1 MNTDERD
8 TKRFSVVARTRMAV
22 ALVVAGCLALVG
34 LAVTGAAATPERLE
48 FVQVGHWVYNDAAQ
62 SAFHVDGS
70 TNRVDARADVPG
82 AASGSQVAQGDDSGY
97 VVERNR
103 ITEFDKST
111 LTVEES
117 TPPPAPET
125 PFVLEIAGGPYL
137 VYRNAG
143 QIVRLGDPAAT
154 VPAGGPLSRPVA
166 TGDGTVWVLRVD
178 NGSICE
184 LPKGAAVLTCTAQLP
199 PGHGG
204 GLTLVGDRPVVLDM
218 TGDSLHRVGPDG
230 LGEALPLGIKLS
242 PSAQVANSAAG
253 DRLAIADPER
263 NQLHL
268 IDVSGLDQDRPSA
281 KPISVELTKGSRFNG
296 PLSSSN
302 VVAMVDETRGEVL
315 TYDATGTLKSTA
327 KVPNQG
333 KAPRLAKGED
343 NRIYVDSSDGSH
355 VLVVNGEDGSVVDVD
370 VDKAT
375 NSQTAGAPPAAPE
388 PQGEQ
393 PAPPRQ
399 GPQQGQAPPNTQKA
413 IPPVA
418 KATPPGAPKK
428 VSATA
433 GDGSAKVSWSP
444 ASDNGARITG
454 YRVTWPGGSTKVG
467 GSSRGT
473 TISGLTNG
481 TPYVVTVVAENSA
494 GLGVSA
500 SAKAVVPGP
509 TNRPA
514 TAPVVTANATAGGK
528 VSVSWTQPD
537 LRGGTLVHYLVSATG
552 KGQQTLSATSTE
564 FTGVTGTATVTVRAV
579 TKFGSGSPLTGATGS
594 RKVTVPVPS
603 EPPTITISGVRV
615 GTTGLIVSVNA
626 NGKGA
631 SATCQ
636 AEFNGALS
644 SPKTCSG
651 ATSLNINNVGY
662 IGAITVTATVK
673 TTGGTGSDSWTGVPS
688 AGGSA
693 PGGVTPDGGVE
704 NGPLGGGAPG
714 GSLLW
719 LGPIAMVGLRRRKEK
734 ELL

>member
-1 MNTDERD
+1 
-8 TKRFSVVARTRMAV
+8 MAV

-34 LAVTGAAATPERLE
+34 LAVTGQAATPERLE

-82 AASGSQVAQGDDSGY
+82 ANGSQVAQGDGSGY

-103 ITEFDKST
+103 ITEFDKAT
-111 LTVEES
+111 LSVEES
-117 TPPPAPET
+117 VPPPAPET

-166 TGDGTVWVLRVD
+166 TTEGTVWTHRVD
-178 NGSICE
+178 NGSVCE
-184 LPKGAAVLTCTAQLP
+184 LPKGAAVMTCPAQLP

-204 GLTLVGDRPVVLDM
+204 GLTLVGDQPVVLDT

-230 LGEALPLGIKLS
+230 LGDGLPLGIKLS
-242 PSAQVANSAAG
+242 PSAQVANSAVG

-268 IDVSGLDQDRPSA
+268 IDISGLDQDRPSA
-281 KPISVELTKGSRFNG
+281 KPISVELSKGSRFNG

-315 TYDATGTLKSTA
+315 TYDATGKLRSTT
-327 KVPNQG
+327 KVPGQG
-333 KAPRLAKGED
+333 TAPRLAKGED

-355 VLVVNGEDGSVVDVD
+355 VLVVNGDDGTVADVD
-370 VDKAT
+370 VDKAAS
-375 NSQTAGAPPAAPE
+375 SQTAGAPSADPE
-388 PQGEQ
+388 PSGDQ
-393 PAPPRQ
+393 PP
-399 GPQQGQAPPNTQKA
+399 PQQQQQQQAPPNTQKA
-413 IPPVA
+413 PPPVA
-418 KATPPGAPKK
+418 KATPPGAPRK
-428 VSATA
+428 VSASS
-433 GDGSAKVSWSP
+433 GDGSVKVSWSP
-444 ASDNGARITG
+444 AADNGARITG
-454 YRVTWPGGSTKVG
+454 YRVTWTGGSTRVG

-481 TPYVVTVVAENSA
+481 TPYVITVVAENSA
-494 GLGVSA
+494 GIGPGA
-500 SAKAVVPGP
+500 SAKAVIPGP
-509 TNRPA
+509 ANRPA
-514 TAPVVTANATAGGK
+514 GAPVVTANATAAGK

-537 LRGGTLVHYLVSATG
+537 LRGGTLVHYLVSVTG
-552 KGQQTLSATSTE
+552 KGQRTVSGTSAE

-579 TKFGSGSPLTGATGS
+579 TKFGSGSTLTGATGS

-603 EPPTITISGVRV
+603 DPPTITISTVRM
-615 GTTGLIVSVNA
+615 GTTGLVVEVRA
-626 NGKGA
+626 DGKGA

-636 AEFNGALS
+636 AEFNGARS
-644 SPKTCSG
+644 ASKACSG
-651 ATSLNINNVGY
+651 ATSLPINNVIFG
-662 IGAITVTATVK
+662 GAITVTATIK
-673 TTGGTGSDSWTGVPS
+673 TSGGTASDSWTGVPS
-688 AGGSA
+688 M
-693 PGGVTPDGGVE
+693 
-704 NGPLGGGAPG
+704 NGGA
-714 GSLLW
+714 LVW
-719 LGPIAMVGLRRRKEK
+719 LGPMALAGLRRRKEK

>member
-1 MNTDERD
+1 MNTDERG

-22 ALVVAGCLALVG
+22 ALVVAGCLALIG
-34 LAVTGAAATPERLE
+34 LAVTGQAATPERLE

-82 AASGSQVAQGDDSGY
+82 ANGSQVAQGDGSGY

-103 ITEFDKST
+103 ITEFDKAT
-111 LTVEES
+111 LSVEES

-125 PFVLEIAGGPYL
+125 PFVMEIAGGPYL

-166 TGDGTVWVLRVD
+166 TTDGTVWAHRVD
-178 NGSICE
+178 SGAICD
-184 LPKGAAVLTCTAQLP
+184 LPKGAAVMTCPAQLP

-204 GLTLVGDRPVVLDM
+204 GLTLVGDRPVVLDT

-230 LGEALPLGIKLS
+230 LGDGLPLGIKLS
-242 PSAQVANSAAG
+242 PSAQVANSAVG

-268 IDVSGLDQDRPSA
+268 IDISGLDQDRPSA

-315 TYDATGTLKSTA
+315 TYDAAGKLKSTA
-327 KVPNQG
+327 KVPGQG
-333 KAPRLAKGED
+333 TPPRLAKGED

-355 VLVVNGEDGSVVDVD
+355 VLVVNGDDGSVVDVD
-370 VDKAT
+370 VDKAANT
-375 NSQTAGAPPAAPE
+375 QTAGAPSADPE
-388 PQGEQ
+388 PSGDQ
-393 PAPPRQ
+393 PP
-399 GPQQGQAPPNTQKA
+399 PQQDQRQQAPPNTQQA
-413 IPPVA
+413 PPPVA
-418 KATPPGAPKK
+418 KATPPGAPRKL
-428 VSATA
+428 SASS
-433 GDGSAKVSWSP
+433 GDGSIKVSWSP
-444 ASDNGARITG
+444 AADNGARITG
-454 YRVTWPGGSTKVG
+454 YRVSWPGGSTRVS

-494 GLGVSA
+494 GLGVGA
-500 SAKAVVPGP
+500 SAKAVIPGP
-509 TNRPA
+509 VNRPA
-514 TAPVVTANATAGGK
+514 TAPAVTANATAAGK

-537 LRGGTLVHYLVSATG
+537 LRGGTLVHYLVSVTG
-552 KGQQTLSATSTE
+552 KGQRTVSATSAE

-579 TKFGSGSPLTGATGS
+579 TKFGSGAAINGATGS

-603 EPPTITISGVRV
+603 DPPTITISGVRV

-631 SATCQ
+631 AATCQ
-636 AEFNGALS
+636 AEFNGAMS
-644 SPKTCSG
+644 ASKSCSG
-651 ATSLNINNVGY
+651 ATSLNINNVVY
-662 IGAITVTATVK
+662 FGAITVNATIK
-673 TTGGTGSDSWTGVPS
+673 TSGGTGKDSWTGVPS
-688 AGGSA
+688 AGG
-693 PGGVTPDGGVE
+693 
-704 NGPLGGGAPG
+704 GAPG
-714 GSLLW
+714 GSLIW

>member
-1 MNTDERD
+1 MNTDERG

-22 ALVVAGCLALVG
+22 ALVVAGCLALIG
-34 LAVTGAAATPERLE
+34 LAVTGQAATPERLE

-82 AASGSQVAQGDDSGY
+82 ANGSQVAQGDGSGY

-103 ITEFDKST
+103 ITEFDKAT
-111 LTVEES
+111 LSVEES

-125 PFVLEIAGGPYL
+125 PFVMEIAGGPYL

-166 TGDGTVWVLRVD
+166 TTDGTVWAHRVD
-178 NGSICE
+178 SGAICD
-184 LPKGAAVLTCTAQLP
+184 LPKGTAVMTCPAQLP

-204 GLTLVGDRPVVLDM
+204 GLTLVGDRPVVLDT

-230 LGEALPLGIKLS
+230 LGDGLPLGIKLS
-242 PSAQVANSAAG
+242 PSAQVANSAVG

-268 IDVSGLDQDRPSA
+268 IDISGLDQDRPSA

-315 TYDATGTLKSTA
+315 TYDAAGKLKSTA
-327 KVPNQG
+327 KVPGQG
-333 KAPRLAKGED
+333 TPPRLAKGED

-355 VLVVNGEDGSVVDVD
+355 VLVVNGDDGTVVDVD
-370 VDKAT
+370 VDKAANT
-375 NSQTAGAPPAAPE
+375 QTAGAPSADPE
-388 PQGEQ
+388 PSGDQ
-393 PAPPRQ
+393 PP
-399 GPQQGQAPPNTQKA
+399 PQQDQRQQAPPNTQQA
-413 IPPVA
+413 PPPVA
-418 KATPPGAPKK
+418 KATPPGAPRKL
-428 VSATA
+428 SASS
-433 GDGSAKVSWSP
+433 GDGSIKVSWSP
-444 ASDNGARITG
+444 AADNGARITA
-454 YRVTWPGGSTKVG
+454 YRVSWTGGSTRVS

-494 GLGVSA
+494 GLGVGA
-500 SAKAVVPGP
+500 SAKAVIPGP
-509 TNRPA
+509 VNRPA
-514 TAPVVTANATAGGK
+514 TAPVVTANATAAGK

-537 LRGGTLVHYLVSATG
+537 LRGGTLVHYLVSVTG
-552 KGQQTLSATSTE
+552 KGQRTVSATSAE

-579 TKFGSGSPLTGATGS
+579 TKFGSGAAINGAAGS

-603 EPPTITISGVRV
+603 DPPTITISGVRV

-631 SATCQ
+631 PATCQ
-636 AEFNGALS
+636 AEFNGAMS
-644 SPKTCSG
+644 ASKSCSG
-651 ATSLNINNVGY
+651 ATSLNINNVVY
-662 IGAITVTATVK
+662 FGAITVNATIK
-673 TTGGTGSDSWTGVPS
+673 TSGGTGKDSWTGVPS
-688 AGGSA
+688 AGG
-693 PGGVTPDGGVE
+693 
-704 NGPLGGGAPG
+704 GAPG
-714 GSLLW
+714 GSLIW

>member
-22 ALVVAGCLALVG
+22 ALVAAGCLALVG
-34 LAVTGAAATPERLE
+34 LAVTGQAATPERLE
-48 FVQVGHWVYNDAAQ
+48 FVQIGHWVYNDAAQ

-70 TNRVDARADVPG
+70 TSRVDARADVPG
-82 AASGSQVAQGDDSGY
+82 AASGSQVVQGDDSGY

-103 ITEFDKST
+103 ITEFDKAT
-111 LTVEES
+111 LSVEES

-125 PFVLEIAGGPYL
+125 PFVMEIAGGPYL

-143 QIVRLGDPAAT
+143 QIVRLGDPSAT

-166 TGDGTVWVLRVD
+166 TADGTVWVHRVD

-302 VVAMVDETRGEVL
+302 VVSMVDETRGEVL
-315 TYDATGTLKSTA
+315 TYDAAGTLKSTA
-327 KVPNQG
+327 KVPSQG
-333 KAPRLAKGED
+333 TAPRLAKGED

-370 VDKAT
+370 VDKAA
-375 NSQTAGAPPAAPE
+375 NSQTAGAPSAE
-388 PQGEQ
+388 PDPSGEQ
-393 PAPPRQ
+393 PPPQREQRQ
-399 GPQQGQAPPNTQKA
+399 QAPPNTQKA
-413 IPPVA
+413 PPPVA
-418 KATPPGAPKK
+418 KATPPGAPRK

-433 GDGSAKVSWSP
+433 GDGSVKVSWSP
-444 ASDNGARITG
+444 AADNGARITG
-454 YRVTWPGGSTKVG
+454 YRVTWTGGSTRLG

-473 TISGLTNG
+473 TVSGLING
-481 TPYVVTVVAENSA
+481 TAYVITVVAENSA
-494 GLGVSA
+494 GVGVGA
-500 SAKAVVPGP
+500 SAKAVTPGP
-509 TNRPA
+509 ANRPA
-514 TAPVVTANATAGGK
+514 TAPVVTANATSAGK
-528 VSVSWTQPD
+528 VTVSWTQPD

-552 KGQQTLSATSTE
+552 QGQRTLSATSTE
-564 FTGVTGTATVTVRAV
+564 FSGITGTATVTVRAV
-579 TKFGSGSPLTGATGS
+579 TKFGSGSTLTGATGS

-603 EPPTITISGVRV
+603 DPPTITISGVRV

-631 SATCQ
+631 TATCQ
-636 AEFNGALS
+636 AKYDTALS
-644 SPKTCSG
+644 ASKACSG

-662 IGAITVTATVK
+662 IGAITVTATIK
-673 TTGGTGSDSWTGVPS
+673 TTGGTGTDSWTGVPS
-688 AGGSA
+688 AGGGA
-693 PGGVTPDGGVE
+693 PGGAAP
-704 NGPLGGGAPG
+704 NGAAPNSGAMNGGAPG
-714 GSLLW
+714 GSVLW

>member
-1 MNTDERD
+1 MNTDERG

-22 ALVVAGCLALVG
+22 ALVVAGCLALIG
-34 LAVTGAAATPERLE
+34 LAVTGQAATPERLE

-82 AASGSQVAQGDDSGY
+82 ANGSQVAQGDGSGY

-103 ITEFDKST
+103 ITEFDKAT
-111 LTVEES
+111 LSVEES

-125 PFVLEIAGGPYL
+125 PFVMEIAGGPYL

-166 TGDGTVWVLRVD
+166 TTDGTVWAHRVD
-178 NGSICE
+178 SGAICD
-184 LPKGAAVLTCTAQLP
+184 LPKGAAVMTCPAQLP

-204 GLTLVGDRPVVLDM
+204 GLTLVGDRPVVLDT

-230 LGEALPLGIKLS
+230 LGDGLPLGIKLS
-242 PSAQVANSAAG
+242 PSAQVANSAVG

-268 IDVSGLDQDRPSA
+268 IDISGLDQDRPSA

-315 TYDATGTLKSTA
+315 TYDAAGKLKSTA
-327 KVPNQG
+327 KVPGQG
-333 KAPRLAKGED
+333 TPPRLAKGED

-355 VLVVNGEDGSVVDVD
+355 VLVVNGDDGTVVDVD
-370 VDKAT
+370 VDKAANT
-375 NSQTAGAPPAAPE
+375 QTAGAPSADPE
-388 PQGEQ
+388 PSGDQ
-393 PAPPRQ
+393 PP
-399 GPQQGQAPPNTQKA
+399 PQQDQRQQAPPNTQQA
-413 IPPVA
+413 PPPVA
-418 KATPPGAPKK
+418 KATPPGAPRKL
-428 VSATA
+428 SASS
-433 GDGSAKVSWSP
+433 GDGSIKVSWSP
-444 ASDNGARITG
+444 AADNGARITA
-454 YRVTWPGGSTKVG
+454 YRVSWTGGSTRVS

-481 TPYVVTVVAENSA
+481 TPYVVTVVAENPA
-494 GLGVSA
+494 GLGVGA
-500 SAKAVVPGP
+500 SAKAVIPGP
-509 TNRPA
+509 VNRPA
-514 TAPVVTANATAGGK
+514 TAPVVTANARADGK

-537 LRGGTLVHYLVSATG
+537 LRGGTLVHYLVSVTG
-552 KGQQTLSATSTE
+552 KGQRTVSATSAE

-579 TKFGSGSPLTGATGS
+579 TKFGSGAAINGAAGS

-603 EPPTITISGVRV
+603 DPPTITISGVRV

-631 SATCQ
+631 PATCQ
-636 AEFNGALS
+636 AEFNGAMS
-644 SPKTCSG
+644 ASKSCSG
-651 ATSLNINNVGY
+651 ATSLNINNVVY
-662 IGAITVTATVK
+662 FGAITVNATIK
-673 TTGGTGSDSWTGVPS
+673 TSGGTGKDSWTGVPS
-688 AGGSA
+688 AGG
-693 PGGVTPDGGVE
+693 
-704 NGPLGGGAPG
+704 GAPG
-714 GSLLW
+714 GSLIW